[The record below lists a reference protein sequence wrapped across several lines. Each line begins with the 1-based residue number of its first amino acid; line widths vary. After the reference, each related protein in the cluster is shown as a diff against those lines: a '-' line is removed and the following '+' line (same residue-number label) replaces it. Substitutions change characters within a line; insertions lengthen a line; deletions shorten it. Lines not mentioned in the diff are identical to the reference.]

1 MPIVPGCTLAEL
13 ERYAILKTLELTGG
27 ATARAAEILGISP
40 RTIQYRL
47 REYADEAMKDTPK
60 G

>member
-1 MPIVPGCTLAEL
+1 MADL
-13 ERYAILKTLELTGG
+13 ERYAIVRTLEAVGG
-27 ATARAAEILGISP
+27 STARAAEILEVSV

-47 REYADEAMKDTPK
+47 QEYGLARNRGRPSSEPPRR